1 MSGQM
6 KYGII
11 ISKAAGQLIP
21 DDFLQRVL
29 KDFQSGFGYAIFDTV
44 GQNDEGI
51 PADEKRI
58 FCESMAGAIDL
69 TTFNELQANAK
80 DASALFFFANNG
92 PDDGTWSAADIQP
105 YVYEADGKVIVA
117 GFIEGDFNAY
127 DTVKGSTEHRVLWD
141 SHVVPILTKAFKYAG
156 GNIDNF
162 VEDISDSTTEKTLLN
177 TASHRGVFALLCAN
191 GATVTFAQNDLGGE
205 FEWGAVSN
213 TLGYSDAPAEP
224 EPVKTPEPEPEQKK
238 PSVLKRFSAIVKTSA
253 PSEPAPP
260 KAEPEKL
267 PDGVHK
273 VTPKAPDAVI
283 VNASVPSV
291 KTLTAL
297 PKKITVPP
305 GLHGKKRKQ
314 WFRSAL
320 GLNSRDSLPVGW
332 ETMKE
337 IVITPKTMKLGDLQA
352 EKASSIPAAAPT
364 PTTPPP
370 AEKPEEKRPMVLPA
384 EVRHKVNEHI
394 LKFLDNKSNV
404 IPSPQ
409 EIVDIE
415 KRHKSFTEQLG
426 ITLEEVLRWPTPA
439 VADLI
444 MKFPFAGAL
453 LFSELRRNLVTLSGP
468 KVVSIDT
475 SGNSNEPKKDAEVVD
490 IPKKEEAP
498 QPQVQQA
505 QTQPTKR
512 ISFGGRR

>member
-6 KYGII
+6 KYGVI

-21 DDFLQRVL
+21 DDYLGRVL
-29 KDFQSGFGYAIFDTV
+29 AEYKSGFGYAIFDTV
-44 GQNDEGI
+44 GKNDEGI
-51 PADEKRI
+51 PYDEKRI
-58 FCESMAGAIDL
+58 FCESMAGSIDL
-69 TTFNELQANAK
+69 TTFNELQTNAK

-92 PDDGTWSAADIQP
+92 PADGTWSEADIQP
-105 YVYEADGKVIVA
+105 FVYEADGKVIVA
-117 GFIEGDFNAY
+117 GFIEGDFSGY

-177 TASHRGVFALLCAN
+177 TAGHRGVFALLCAN
-191 GATVTFAQNDLGGE
+191 GEVVSFAQNDLGGE

-224 EPVKTPEPEPEQKK
+224 EPVKVPEPEPEKK

-253 PSEPAPP
+253 PSEPAPS

-273 VTPKAPDAVI
+273 VTPKTDPVI
-283 VNASVPSV
+283 VNTSVPVV

-297 PKKITVPP
+297 PKKIPVPP

-320 GLNSRDSLPVGW
+320 GLNSRDALPVGW

-337 IVITPKTMKLGDLQA
+337 VTFTPKTMKLGDLKA
-352 EKASSIPAAAPT
+352 ENVTTPAAT
-364 PTTPPP
+364 PTTPVTPP
-370 AEKPEEKRPMVLPA
+370 VTKPEEKRPMVLP
-384 EVRHKVNEHI
+384 ESTRHKVNEHI

-409 EIVDIE
+409 EIVNIE
-415 KRHKSFTEQLG
+415 LRHKSFTEQLG
-426 ITLEEVLRWPTPA
+426 LKLDDVLRWPTA
-439 VADLI
+439 DVAELI
-444 MKFPFAGAL
+444 QKFPYAGAL
-453 LFSELRRNLVTLSGP
+453 LFSELRRNIVTLSGP

-475 SGNSNEPKKDAEVVD
+475 SGNTNEPKKDAEVVD
-490 IPKKEEAP
+490 IPKKEEVPSAP
-498 QPQVQQA
+498 VQPAQQA
-505 QTQPTKR
+505 QPKR